1 MEIFLAVFAGMTS
14 ELLIGSWHGGGGREE
29 SLEEE
34 VITYA
39 AFFCM
44 YLYYIKLIKA
54 WEKQTNKQIYLE
66 VVTSTSKAPSI
77 EPNI

>member
-54 WEKQTNKQIYLE
+54 
-66 VVTSTSKAPSI
+66 
-77 EPNI
+77 